1 MSAQENIATV
11 RRLFEEAFNTGD
23 LTLADA
29 ALDPNYVDHSTFAP
43 PAPGVEG
50 FKLRM
55 LAMRKTFP
63 DLHFSVDD
71 IFADGSGDKVT
82 FRWTSRGTDQ
92 GGIMGRPAT
101 GKLVV
106 VTGINIEYLAG
117 GKIVEHWSA
126 PDNLSM
132 MQQLGVIPA
141 PAQSGS

>member
-11 RRLFEEAFNTGD
+11 RRLFEEAFNTGN

-55 LAMRKTFP
+55 AGMRKTFP

-71 IFADGSGDKVT
+71 IFADGSGDKV
-82 FRWTSRGTDQ
+82 SRIEVDSPPD
-92 GGIMGRPAT
+92 GGIPGA
-101 GKLVV
+101 
-106 VTGINIEYLAG
+106 
-117 GKIVEHWSA
+117 
-126 PDNLSM
+126 
-132 MQQLGVIPA
+132 LGQIGVKVP
-141 PAQSGS
+141 GM